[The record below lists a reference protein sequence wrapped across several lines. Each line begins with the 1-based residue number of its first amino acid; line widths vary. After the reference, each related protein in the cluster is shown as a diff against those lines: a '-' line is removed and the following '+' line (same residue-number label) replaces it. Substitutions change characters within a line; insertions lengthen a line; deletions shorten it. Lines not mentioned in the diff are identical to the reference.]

1 MFNQISGITDDSYL
15 IRINISQNKEGV
27 KQTYVKPCTQ
37 FNSVW
42 KEVIKYPKI
51 NKMYIRNVVL
61 IQINVKINQ
70 AIIPFVPSV
79 TVC

>member
-15 IRINISQNKEGV
+15 IRINISQNKGV

-42 KEVIKYPKI
+42 KEVLKY
-51 NKMYIRNVVL
+51 
-61 IQINVKINQ
+61 Q
-70 AIIPFVPSV
+70 
-79 TVC
+79 